1 MGEISI
7 VGALFLLS
15 LVANAIITRWSTK
28 RVLGLEVSLVKSSV
42 IIVGRSLAAMLGGFA
57 IGYGI
62 KVGLLE
68 GEEIDH
74 KFIQLSGMVTVA
86 LLSFIA
92 YWVLLG
98 KMTNTSISFWG
109 MTKTVVTETTMLII
123 VSIGIAIVLSTIF
136 FLFS

>member
-1 MGEISI
+1 MNEISI
-7 VGALFLLS
+7 VGVLFLLS
-15 LVANAIITRWSTK
+15 LVANAVITRWSTK

-42 IIVGRSLAAMLGGFA
+42 IVVGRSLAAMLGGFA

-68 GEEIDH
+68 GGEVNH
-74 KFIQLSGMVTVA
+74 KFIQLSGMAVVVV
-86 LLSFIA
+86 LSFVA

-109 MTKTVVTETTMLII
+109 MTKTVATETIMLVV
-123 VSIGIAIVLSTIF
+123 VSVGIAIVLSVVF
-136 FLFS
+136 FTFS